1 MQFSKSIFLAILSI
15 SLMTGAAASAQTI
28 SVLSGDGQVLAQ
40 NSFPS
45 TPMTVLVRNA
55 QGQPAPGVQV
65 TWTVASGQ
73 GALVSLPNSFL
84 TDSMGQA
91 SMNFVGSS
99 LSGVDFAQTVVT
111 AASSGSSVNFTMTTS
126 GVDPVTNAPF
136 VQALVDFPA
145 LSDVLTG
152 AAGSTGTSP

>member
-1 MQFSKSIFLAILSI
+1 
-15 SLMTGAAASAQTI
+15 GAAASAQTI

-40 NSFPS
+40 NSFPT
-45 TPMTVLVRNA
+45 TPMTVLVKNA

-65 TWTVASGQ
+65 TWTIASGQ
-73 GALVSLPNSFL
+73 GALVSLPANSFL

-91 SMNFVGSS
+91 SMNFVGST
-99 LSGVDFAQTVVT
+99 LSSVDFAQTVVT

-126 GVDPVTNAPF
+126 GVDPVTNASF
-136 VQALVDFPA
+136 VQVLVDFPA

-152 AAGSTGTSP
+152 TAGS